1 MGSGLYFDY
10 ATITGR
16 RGASDTHFHAGPAH
30 ALARSL
36 RQDGL
41 PRLEAIGGR
50 FYGLWSAQFG
60 LASNQLV
67 LMTCWDRQQGVQSA
81 VEETLSS
88 LEAVEGI
95 DHHMVVP
102 TARPKT
108 ADPPHR
114 PGTYVHRWFDVEPR
128 HVGEVV
134 ELSAAAW
141 ETFESTFEV
150 EVIGFFLTLV
160 EPSADSTQ
168 LMLLNWY
175 PSLAAWEASRNFD
188 ADPESKRNFLRRA
201 GLTTGT
207 RAIATALVV

>member
-1 MGSGLYFDY
+1 MASGLYFDY

-16 RGASDTHFHAGPAH
+16 RRASGTHFHAGPAH

-36 RQDGL
+36 REDGL

-50 FYGLWSAQFG
+50 FYGLWTAQFG

-67 LMTCWDRQQGVQSA
+67 LMTCWDRQQGVPSS

-88 LEAVEGI
+88 LEAVECI
-95 DHHMVVP
+95 DHHMVAP

-108 ADPPHR
+108 AEPPCR

-128 HVGEVV
+128 HVDEIV

-160 EPSADSTQ
+160 EPSAESTQ

-201 GLTTGT
+201 ELTTGT
-207 RAIATALVV
+207 RAITTALVT

>member
-1 MGSGLYFDY
+1 MASGLYFDY

-16 RGASDTHFHAGPAH
+16 RRASGTHFHAGPAH

-36 RQDGL
+36 REDGL

-50 FYGLWSAQFG
+50 FYGLWIAQFG

-67 LMTCWDRQQGVQSA
+67 LMTCWDRQQGVPSS

-88 LEAVEGI
+88 LEAVECI
-95 DHHMVVP
+95 DHHMVAP

-108 ADPPHR
+108 AEPPRR

-128 HVGEVV
+128 HVDEIV

-201 GLTTGT
+201 ELTTGT
-207 RAIATALVV
+207 RAIATALVT

>member
-1 MGSGLYFDY
+1 MASGLYFDY

-16 RGASDTHFHAGPAH
+16 RSTSDTKFHTGPAQ

-36 RQDGL
+36 REDGL

-50 FYGLWSAQFG
+50 FYGLWIAQFG

-67 LMTCWDRQQGVQSA
+67 LMTSWDRQRGVSTS

-88 LEAVEGI
+88 LKAVECI
-95 DHHMVVP
+95 DHQMVVP

-108 ADPPHR
+108 PEPPRR
-114 PGTYVHRWFDVEPR
+114 PGTYVHRWFDVAPR
-128 HVGEVV
+128 NVDEIV
-134 ELSAAAW
+134 ELSAVAW

-201 GLTTGT
+201 ELTSGT
-207 RAIATALVV
+207 RAITTTLVT